1 MDKIFLYL
9 MAFVGGGLGIVTTIY
24 FLAYLFG
31 ALGQKIYRKIRCGT
45 SWYD

>member
-24 FLAYLFG
+24 FLASLFG
-31 ALGQKIYRKIRCGT
+31 VLGQKIYRKIRFGIFL
-45 SWYD
+45 YD